1 MTSASTVY
9 GQSLYELAKE
19 EGISEE
25 ILQEMQTV
33 GTLLKENPKYITLLL
48 EPSIR
53 KKQRLALLDEAFGG
67 QVHQYLLN
75 FLKILVE
82 NGVLRSFSSELTAF
96 RELYNRDH
104 GIEQARVTS
113 AVPLSEDQLDALT
126 ARLQAMSGK
135 TIELVT
141 KVDPS
146 LIGGMR
152 VELEG
157 KLYDGSVSG
166 RLTELRRKVDQIVL

>member
-96 RELYNRDH
+96 RF
-104 GIEQARVTS
+104 
-113 AVPLSEDQLDALT
+113 
-126 ARLQAMSGK
+126 
-135 TIELVT
+135 
-141 KVDPS
+141 
-146 LIGGMR
+146 
-152 VELEG
+152 
-157 KLYDGSVSG
+157 
-166 RLTELRRKVDQIVL
+166 